1 LGGTRAKLEALG
13 IEALG
18 ITEDSAEPVRSYYRI
33 RPSKL
38 RLATDPKRDVH
49 HRYGLPMPFYA
60 GAYTQLREATLTN
73 PTGELPA
80 PMPIPAGMKVLDEK
94 DGLPTLPEAK
104 AVMDAFAK
112 RDYAMHVGH
121 FLVDRSGVVRGHGS
135 RAHRQRTSHSTVA
148 SLRMTRSWQPCVPP
162 ESDSSQLRRLID
174 DDG

>member
-121 FLVDRSGVVRGHGS
+121 FLVDRSGVVRWTWIESPSPEDISQYGRFPTDDEILAAV
-135 RAHRQRTSHSTVA
+135 RAAEV
-148 SLRMTRSWQPCVPP
+148 
-162 ESDSSQLRRLID
+162 
-174 DDG
+174 